1 MAVDPLSTVVLIG
14 LQIDGFSCSPNMMPE
29 VKRIIRSVTSDE
41 CKMLVKKI
49 LKYTTTE
56 QIERDVIRLLKE
68 RCPDLEMF
76 KDNLW
81 Q

>member
-1 MAVDPLSTVVLIG
+1 MDVILKRVLIG

-29 VKRIIRSVTSDE
+29 VKRIIRSVTFDE

-49 LKYTTTE
+49 LKHTTTE
-56 QIERDVIRLLKE
+56 KIERDVIRLLKE